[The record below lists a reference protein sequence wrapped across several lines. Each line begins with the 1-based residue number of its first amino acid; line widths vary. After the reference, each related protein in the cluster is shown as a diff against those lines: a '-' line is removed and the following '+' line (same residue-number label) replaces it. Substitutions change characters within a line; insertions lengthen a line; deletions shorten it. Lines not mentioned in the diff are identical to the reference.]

1 MARDLIYYAHNPDV
15 QSLASLRT
23 LLQGQDPGGRRLHL
37 VLFAE
42 PQLGDRLSQ
51 LEMHGVLVHELYL
64 EPLGLPEAVDYLNF
78 RMESAG
84 YLGAEL
90 FYESFAV
97 GWLRRALGW

>member
-15 QSLASLRT
+15 QSLASLLT

-84 YLGAEL
+84 CLWPEL
-90 FYESFAV
+90 FNDS
-97 GWLRRALGW
+97 LGEAWVA